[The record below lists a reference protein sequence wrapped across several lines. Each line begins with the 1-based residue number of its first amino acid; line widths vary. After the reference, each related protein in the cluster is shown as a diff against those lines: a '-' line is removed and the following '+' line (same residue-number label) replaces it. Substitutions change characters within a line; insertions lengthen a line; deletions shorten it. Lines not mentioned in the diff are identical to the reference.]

1 MIRRHSEQVETTRTN
16 IRGGVGSAQGAE
28 LLQAGEMAGILSLG
42 RTTLAPG
49 TTIGEHRHVDTEDLY
64 LILAGRGTGLLDGE
78 RFPVVAGDLFLVKAG
93 STHGLSN
100 DSDAPL
106 TFLGILTQS
115 PGPGEP
121 G

>member
-1 MIRRHSEQVETTRTN
+1 MIRRSAEVPLETKLN
-16 IRGGVGSAQGAE
+16 VRGGLGVTRGME
-28 LLQAGEMAGILSLG
+28 LLKLGEMAGILSLG
-42 RTTLAPG
+42 TTTLEPG
-49 TTIGEHRHVDTEDLY
+49 ATIGEHPHPNTEDLY

-93 STHGLSN
+93 STHGLIN

-115 PGPGEP
+115 PGTGEP